1 MGTVTNTAQ
10 FTEASELPAV
20 SRGGKR
26 RRIFVGTISMSSSYA
41 TGGDTVAGL
50 PTDAGTLKG
59 LFLSPTIA
67 GGWHLTWD
75 GSTATPKIKAH
86 DLADGTVGNIGA
98 EPAATTN
105 LSAITGIGVLAV
117 YEKG

>member
-1 MGTVTNTAQ
+1 MGTVSNTAQ

-26 RRIFVGTISMSSSYA
+26 RRIFVGTISMSSSYS
-41 TGGDTVAGL
+41 TGGDTVSGL
-50 PTDAGTLKG
+50 PTDAGTLRG
-59 LFLSPTIA
+59 LFLSPTIT

-75 GSTATPKIKAH
+75 GSTSTPKIKAH
-86 DLADGTVGNIGA
+86 DLADSTAANIGA

-105 LSAITGIGVLAV
+105 LSSLTGIGVMAV
-117 YEKG
+117 FEKG

>member
-26 RRIFVGTISMSSSYA
+26 RRIFSGTISMSASYA

-50 PTDAGTLKG
+50 PSDAGTLKG
-59 LFLSPTIA
+59 LFLSPTIK

-75 GSTATPKIKAH
+75 GGAATPKIQAF
-86 DLADGTVGNIGA
+86 DLADATAANIGA
-98 EPAATTN
+98 EAAATTN
-105 LSAITGIGVLAV
+105 LSAVTGIGVLAV
-117 YEKG
+117 FEQG